1 MIHLNWRINMEKL
14 LRACGIASGVA
25 RMSGKQITNFTKA
38 QCEQIIK
45 DAFPENG
52 IQFDIRIVPNEVE
65 YSISELDNE
74 LQEILKLLYSEGLSI
89 EDVSL
94 KLNTSLQ
101 KVCELKELALQEVR
115 RFDFKLEHTP
125 NTETSVQFPCIKC
138 GRALQ
143 DLIAHNNRTNLI
155 ECYTCC
161 TRNIYIPVDDSVL
174 RYNGGINKRL
184 KYDIDHGLI

>member
-1 MIHLNWRINMEKL
+1 MEKL

-25 RMSGKQITNFTKA
+25 RMSGKQITNFTKV

-52 IQFDIRIVPNEVE
+52 IQFDIRIVPNEIE

-89 EDVSL
+89 EDISL
-94 KLNTSLQ
+94 KLNISMQ
-101 KVCELKELALQEVR
+101 KACELKELALQEVR

-143 DLIAHNNRTNLI
+143 DLIAHNNRTNLL

-184 KYDIDHGLI
+184 KYDIEHGLI